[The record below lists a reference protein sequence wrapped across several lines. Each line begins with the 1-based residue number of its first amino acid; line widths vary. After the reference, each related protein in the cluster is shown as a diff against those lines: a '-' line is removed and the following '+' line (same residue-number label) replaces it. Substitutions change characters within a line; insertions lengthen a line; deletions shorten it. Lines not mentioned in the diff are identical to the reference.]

1 MVAHGGES
9 QTRKAN
15 ARRHIA
21 HATVIANFRT
31 TDNDR
36 TNRNI

>member
-9 QTRKAN
+9 PSHKAN

-21 HATVIANFRT
+21 HAAVSGYFKATHQERQQCY
-31 TDNDR
+31 
-36 TNRNI
+36 